1 MSLLLRVLLICAA
14 LFPGAAWADEFTRS
28 TVISPGARLD
38 RRPAPPPERISPNVL
53 NFNLLSTQPIEFPWD
68 GRGTGT
74 GTVLVPDNAVAAG
87 YTPDGHTIHISG
99 EAAHLKYIAWRID
112 APAATSSIRA
122 AITIYKITN
131 GQTSCRSGVPMLA
144 AGKSLDATLAAGT
157 IGTLPLGTDTSI
169 PLASALCIAADGD
182 FSNSAGTITIG
193 IGP

>member
-1 MSLLLRVLLICAA
+1 MSFLLHVLLICAA
-14 LFPGAAWADEFTRS
+14 LFPNAAWALT
-28 TVISPGARLD
+28 
-38 RRPAPPPERISPNVL
+38 
-53 NFNLLSTQPIEFPWD
+53 FNLLGTEPIEFTWD
-68 GRGTGT
+68 GRGT

-112 APAATSSIRA
+112 APAATSSIMA

-131 GQTSCRSGVPMLA
+131 GKTSCRSGVPMLA
-144 AGKSLDATLAAGT
+144 AGKSLDATQAAGT